1 MFKRFTHASSEI
13 TAAGLSRLLQNG
25 LLQNGPV
32 RMLLLGL
39 VGYGSLSFGRPVL
52 QAIDPFSLGGGR
64 LLSEFAVGESLDAL
78 PDCRSNACT
87 VETVAPAASQLR
99 AVPARWFPDPVL
111 RYPWPANLPFPN
123 SFLDLGTSGWHAVSP
138 RGPGVPEQPRLLSIG
153 TNVGGYRYE
162 RIEVPADGYVSRLV
176 FPEASAVAP
185 LGIEAHSANGPH
197 RQALHSR
204 NAETVRRWRA
214 AGNGR
219 LPSGEIDISAPWPE
233 EILEKDPGAITV
245 SPEGL
250 EFQPMTMPI
259 RVQLPPEMVGRV
271 RAGDP
276 ATLRFE
282 APRGF
287 SPSFD
292 LTGKV
297 TGTLGDVVLVVA
309 DEPTSAWL
317 ASYFHKAVGRAPAT
331 DRLTLLV
338 RESLGS
344 RAGASVLVPA
354 TAVVRRP
361 AVDKAAEDLG
371 IVWVIAGGMAAP
383 VNVRVGAADGDQV
396 MVNEIRSPQSGGIHP
411 VDWSALSLERR
422 AQLYRL
428 QVTRVAL
435 DVGLLLHADA
445 RVVTRP
451 GAGLRA
457 GDPLRSR

>member
-1 MFKRFTHASSEI
+1 MLDRFTHASSEI

-25 LLQNGPV
+25 PV
-32 RMLLLGL
+32 RLLLLGL
-39 VGYGSLSFGRPVL
+39 VGYGSLTFGRPVL

-64 LLSEFAVGESLDAL
+64 LLSEFAIGANLDAL

-87 VETVAPAASQLR
+87 VETVAPAASPPR
-99 AVPARWFPDPVL
+99 AVPARWLPDPVL
-111 RYPWPANLPFPN
+111 RYPWPASLPFPN
-123 SFLDLGTSGWHAVSP
+123 SFLDLGTTDWRAVSAQESP
-138 RGPGVPEQPRLLSIG
+138 DGPEQAWRLSLG
-153 TNVGGYRYE
+153 TNAGGLRYE
-162 RIEVPADGYVSRLV
+162 RIDVPAGGYVSRLV
-176 FPEASAVAP
+176 FPEASGVAP
-185 LGIEAHSANGPH
+185 LGVETHSANGPR

-204 NAETVRRWRA
+204 NADTMRRWRA

-219 LPSGEIDISAPWPE
+219 LPNGQIDLSAHWPE

-250 EFQPMTMPI
+250 EFQPMAMPM
-259 RVQLPPEMVGRV
+259 RVRLPPEMVGRV

-287 SPSFD
+287 SPPFD

-297 TGTLGDVVLVVA
+297 TGTRDDVALVAA
-309 DEPTSAWL
+309 DERTSAWL
-317 ASYFHKAVGRAPAT
+317 AAYFHKTVGRAPAT

-371 IVWVIAGGMAAP
+371 IVWVIAGGTAAP
-383 VNVRVGAADGDQV
+383 VNVRVGAVDGDQV
-396 MVNEIRSPQSGGIHP
+396 VVNEIRSPQSGGIHP
-411 VDWSALSLERR
+411 ADWNVLPLERR

-428 QVTRVAL
+428 QSTRVAPNL
-435 DVGLLLHADA
+435 GLLLHTDA
-445 RVVTRP
+445 RVVARP

>member
-1 MFKRFTHASSEI
+1 MLDRFTQASSEI
-13 TAAGLSRLLQNG
+13 TAAGLSRLLQT
-25 LLQNGPV
+25 GPV
-32 RMLLLGL
+32 RLLLLGL
-39 VGYGSLSFGRPVL
+39 VGYGSLTFGRPVL

-64 LLSEFAVGESLDAL
+64 LLSEFAIGANLDAL

-87 VETVAPAASQLR
+87 VETVAPAASPPR
-99 AVPARWFPDPVL
+99 AVPARWLPDPVL
-111 RYPWPANLPFPN
+111 RYPWPASLPFPN
-123 SFLDLGTSGWHAVSP
+123 SFLDLGTTDWRAVSAQESP
-138 RGPGVPEQPRLLSIG
+138 DGPEQAWRLSLG
-153 TNVGGYRYE
+153 TNVGVLRYE
-162 RIEVPADGYVSRLV
+162 RIDVPAGGYVSRLV
-176 FPEASAVAP
+176 FPEASGVAP
-185 LGIEAHSANGPH
+185 LGVETHSANGPR

-204 NAETVRRWRA
+204 NADAMRRWRA

-219 LPSGEIDISAPWPE
+219 LPNGQIDLSAHWPE

-250 EFQPMTMPI
+250 EFQPMAMPM

-287 SPSFD
+287 SPPFD

-297 TGTLGDVVLVVA
+297 TGTRDDVALVAA
-309 DEPTSAWL
+309 DERTSAWL
-317 ASYFHKAVGRAPAT
+317 AAYFHKTVGRAPAT

-371 IVWVIAGGMAAP
+371 IVWVIAGGTAAP
-383 VNVRVGAADGDQV
+383 VNVRVGAVDGDQV
-396 MVNEIRSPQSGGIHP
+396 VVNEIRSPQSGGIHP
-411 VDWSALSLERR
+411 ADWNVLPLERR

-428 QVTRVAL
+428 QSTRVAPNL
-435 DVGLLLHADA
+435 GLLLHTDA
-445 RVVTRP
+445 RVVARP